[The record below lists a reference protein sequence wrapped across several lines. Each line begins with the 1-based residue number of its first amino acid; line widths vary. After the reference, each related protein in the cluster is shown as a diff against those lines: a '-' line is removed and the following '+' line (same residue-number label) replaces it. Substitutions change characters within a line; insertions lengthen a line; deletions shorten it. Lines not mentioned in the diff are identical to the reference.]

1 MAAPPKPKIG
11 DGLESCTGHPQGYI
25 LNDPHDPCRS
35 VRLIDTPGFN
45 DTSAEGDDK
54 QVRLIIKWLRQE

>member
-1 MAAPPKPKIG
+1 MPIPPEPKFG
-11 DGLESCTGHPQGYI
+11 DGLESCTGPPQEYI
-25 LNDPHDPCRS
+25 LNDPSHPSRS

-54 QVRLIIKWLRQE
+54 QVKLIINWLQKE